1 MTTTPPPPA
10 RIRART
16 PPTPLH
22 GSRYDSYEPFTP
34 RRSSRFSSRRQNITN
49 TNTALDTP
57 ASSASS
63 PDVHYKRATTT
74 TEIRKPSYIRTSSQ
88 TFSPPSSPDFTFE
101 RPSPNTR
108 SSKLRRPL
116 LPQLGDSTPV
126 KGKETPRLDA
136 LAPPTSKYLLDGH
149 QHIFDPAAMFPTPSK
164 TPRKSHVAAASN
176 VTSTARILNFKP
188 ATLEE
193 VMPTPRKQRKHRQL
207 GLAPNGLD
215 DISEE
220 GSPSRIEI
228 FTDTKDRVPNL
239 DEAEDNPFVG
249 PKKNREQSNQ
259 QRRQRKHVKVNKER
273 EQSEREMEEAVRND
287 EGVLYVFRGK
297 KVFRRFESP
306 DSGDSNTDN
315 DAFSETASVKRQA
328 GASAKRPFTRSTL
341 EPRLLFPSA
350 EQRRHR
356 EASHNTEDD
365 EEAPTDIEDLEAH
378 AASLLFTSTT
388 SNEIIG
394 QAEAGVV
401 PEAETT
407 TPVRAYVRPATPPS
421 AVRATRSSTK
431 RAQISPLSE
440 LSPEA
445 GGARVKRSKKSSP
458 FDSWQR
464 TKSVSGVANEEI
476 AMGKKKGGEA
486 LVGLGKRTKSA
497 TIAKTM

>member
-22 GSRYDSYEPFTP
+22 GSRYDSYEPFTS

-49 TNTALDTP
+49 TNTTLDTP

-63 PDVHYKRATTT
+63 PDVHYKRAITTAK
-74 TEIRKPSYIRTSSQ
+74 IRKPSYIRTSSQ

-101 RPSPNTR
+101 HPSPNTR
-108 SSKLRRPL
+108 SSKLKRPL
-116 LPQLGDSTPV
+116 FPQLGDSTPV
-126 KGKETPRLDA
+126 KGNETPHLDA
-136 LAPPTSKYLLDGH
+136 LAPSSSNHLPDAH
-149 QHIFDPAAMFPTPSK
+149 QHTFDPAAMFPTPSK
-164 TPRKSHVAAASN
+164 TPRKRHVAAASN
-176 VTSTARILNFKP
+176 MTSTARILNFKP

-249 PKKNREQSNQ
+249 PKKNREQSNS
-259 QRRQRKHVKVNKER
+259 QRRQRKHVKVDKDR

-297 KVFRRFESP
+297 KVFRRFESSDP
-306 DSGDSNTDN
+306 TDSNTDN
-315 DAFSETASVKRQA
+315 DASSEVASIKRQA

-341 EPRLLFPSA
+341 EPRLLFPSE

-356 EASHNTEDD
+356 EATHDTVDD
-365 EEAPTDIEDLEAH
+365 EEAPTDIEDFEAH
-378 AASLLFTSTT
+378 ATSLLFTSTT
-388 SNEIIG
+388 PNKTTG
-394 QAEAGVV
+394 QAEAGAE
-401 PEAETT
+401 PETETI
-407 TPVRAYVRPATPPS
+407 TPARAHLRPATPPS
-421 AVRATRSSTK
+421 AVRATRSSAK
-431 RAQISPLSE
+431 RAQLSPLSE
-440 LSPEA
+440 PSPEA
-445 GGARVKRSKKSSP
+445 GGLRVKRSKKSSP

-464 TKSVSGVANEEI
+464 TKSVSGAANEEI
-476 AMGKKKGGEA
+476 AKGKKKGGEA
-486 LVGLGKRTKSA
+486 LVGLGKRTRSA
-497 TIAKTM
+497 TVAETM